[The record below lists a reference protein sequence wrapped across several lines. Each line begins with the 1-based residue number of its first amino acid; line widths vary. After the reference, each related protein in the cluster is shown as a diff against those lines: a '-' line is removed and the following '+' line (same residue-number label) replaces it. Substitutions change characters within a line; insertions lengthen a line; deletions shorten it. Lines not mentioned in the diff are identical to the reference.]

1 MTQMNFKRCEMK
13 YMLTDGQR
21 ARLMEAMSA
30 HMVPDEY
37 GPSTVLNVYC
47 DTPSSL
53 LIRRS
58 LEHPAYKEK
67 VRLRSYG
74 TLGQGAPV
82 FLELKKKSDGI
93 VYKRRCTM
101 AAERADAFLA
111 GIGDPQTQ
119 IERELDYSIRRYGG
133 LRKNAFIA
141 YDREAFY
148 ASDDHEFRMTFDVRV
163 RVRWDR
169 LTLASDSD
177 GEQILPDGQNLLEVK
192 AGGAVPLWLARFLS
206 EERIFK
212 ASFSKYG
219 TAYQRRLA
227 EQLSARRQPA
237 PAPSR
242 IETVPSI
249 VLPHAP
255 YTRGRATVACA

>member
-13 YMLTDGQR
+13 YLLSDEQR
-21 ARLMEAMSA
+21 ARLEDAMSA
-30 HMVPDEY
+30 HMVPDQY
-37 GPSTVLNVYC
+37 GPSIVMNVYC

-58 LEHPAYKEK
+58 LEKPRYKEK

-74 TLGQGAPV
+74 ALKPGQPV
-82 FLELKKKSDGI
+82 FLELKKKSNGI

-101 AAERADAFLA
+101 PLERAEAFLA
-111 GIGDPQTQ
+111 CQGDPQTQ
-119 IERELDYSIRRYGG
+119 IERELDFSIKRYGG
-133 LRKNAFIA
+133 LEKSAFIA

-148 ASDDHEFRMTFDVRV
+148 DRDDHEFRMTFDVRV

-169 LTLASDSD
+169 LTLSEDSR
-177 GEQILPDGQNLLEVK
+177 GEQILPNGQNLLEVK
-192 AGGAVPLWLARFLS
+192 AGGAMPLWLARFLS

-219 TAYQRRLA
+219 YAYQRRLA
-227 EQLSARRQPA
+227 EELAEARAASP
-237 PAPSR
+237 R
-242 IETVPSI
+242 IENVPSI
-249 VLPHAP
+249 VVARTTPAP
-255 YTRGRATVACA
+255 AHMAIACA